1 VALVYLKS
9 LIGGYFFDV
18 IFSEDYVFET
28 VVTQHPVQSGANVND
43 HVYQQ
48 PATITF
54 DVGVSNCLGSI
65 VKGQFDGLKVRTAS
79 AFAIFQMLQKTA
91 PQIEVDAVINGVI
104 FPFFPMVIKSLKI
117 RRDKSTQNALRM
129 TVVMQQIILTDAVSQ
144 EITFSR
150 SYVWDPLSDDPQ
162 TTDQTNTGTQT
173 PSTSDA
179 ERIKMILS
187 MNE

>member
-1 VALVYLKS
+1 MSLVYLKS
-9 LIGGYFFDV
+9 SIGGYFFDA

-28 VVTQHPVQSGANVND
+28 VITQHPVQSGANVND
-43 HVYQQ
+43 HLYQQ

-79 AFAIFQMLQKTA
+79 AFAIFQMLQKIA
-91 PQIEVDAVINGVI
+91 PQIEVDAVIDGVI

-129 TVVMQQIILTDAVSQ
+129 TVVMQQIILADAISQ
-144 EITFSR
+144 EIAVPR
-150 SYVWDPLSDDPQ
+150 SYVWDLTSGDPQ
-162 TTDQTNTGTQT
+162 TTDQTNSGTQT
-173 PSTSDA
+173 PSISDE
-179 ERIKMILS
+179 ERLHRLLFS
-187 MNE
+187 